1 LFKRIIVPV
10 DLAHIDLLA
19 KSLDVAASISKQ
31 FGAEVVYVGVTTS
44 APSDVAHNP
53 EEFSKKLEEFGR
65 DQASRHGHD
74 VTVQAIQANDPAS
87 ELDDAIL
94 KSISALGADLVI
106 MASHVPTVAD
116 YIWPSNGGKIA
127 SHAGISVFLVR

>member
-1 LFKRIIVPV
+1 VQSVDKRTEGREFVQENHS
-10 DLAHIDLLA
+10 ARR
-19 KSLDVAASISKQ
+19 SGSYRSSCQIS
-31 FGAEVVYVGVTTS
+31 
-44 APSDVAHNP
+44 VAHNP

-65 DQASRHGHD
+65 DQASRYGHD